1 MYILFLFFFVLW
13 LYVVKLFR
21 FFLFRN
27 VSFVSQ
33 SGRDWWTYPVKTPP
47 RSVGEK
53 VLYPFWDSEIKI
65 TAKCA

>member
-1 MYILFLFFFVLW
+1 MYILFLFF
-13 LYVVKLFR
+13 LFYGCMWSNSLD
-21 FFLFRN
+21 FLFRN

-53 VLYPFWDSEIKI
+53 VLYPFWDFKIKI